1 MFLHPKKILDV
12 VGTRALAVGA
22 GVLEPAGTNGTTFV
36 SWPEF
41 GALPCEVNSLHWNCE
56 SFHSEVVT
64 YKPTE
69 YGKPVQGKLIIQTEE
84 LQISMQLWGLF
95 QRSQSDSFVF
105 GDGVCWAPALTGF
118 GLK

>member
-1 MFLHPKKILDV
+1 MAPPLFL
-12 VGTRALAVGA
+12 GQNWSTALRLWIV
-22 GVLEPAGTNGTTFV
+22 
-36 SWPEF
+36 
-41 GALPCEVNSLHWNCE
+41 
-56 SFHSEVVT
+56 FHSEVVT

-105 GDGVCWAPALTGF
+105 GDGVCWERTLTGF